1 MRKTERLFH
10 LVERLRSTKQPITAM
25 TLAQEFEIS
34 ERTVY
39 RDIKLLASQGLPIS
53 GEAGIGYVMAP
64 EFNAPPLQFT
74 HDELELLSIGLRL
87 AFREGDRP
95 MRAAVETAFS
105 KIRSGLKGH
114 IDLDAID
121 LYAPGAEYYQKGP
134 FLSDARRAIR
144 KRAVLDIEYESL
156 AGEFTSRQIK
166 PLALLFF
173 TEATLIAAYCELRK
187 GFRNFRIDR
196 IGTMQE
202 TGENFSPEHFGLRR
216 DLFNEIRRERNIH
229 S

>member
-10 LVERLRSTKQPITAM
+10 LVERLRSAKQPITAM
-25 TLAQEFEIS
+25 TLAEEFEIS
-34 ERTVY
+34 DRTVY

-87 AFREGDRP
+87 AFREGDSP

-121 LYAPGAEYYQKGP
+121 LYAPGAEFYQKGP

-144 KRAVLDIEYESL
+144 KHAILDIEYESL
-156 AGEFTSRQIK
+156 AGEVTNRQIK

-173 TEATLIAAYCELRK
+173 SEATLIAAYCQLRES
-187 GFRNFRIDR
+187 FRNFRIDR
-196 IGTMQE
+196 IGKMQE
-202 TGENFSPEHFGLRR
+202 TGDNFNTEHFSLRR
-216 DLFNEIRRERNIH
+216 ELFKEIRKSRNID